1 MKTSEI
7 FVTSLKI
14 RDELKKNSDFPE
26 NPIDM
31 SLLPVLPFRITNKL
45 KLIIL
50 GQDPTVK
57 LPESRKTIEYT
68 LNLDKNGSLKIYL
81 NQVCNE
87 LGINFENIY
96 ATNILKYFYSRP
108 PERTMNVIKSHLDK
122 NLELLKEEL
131 SIYPKIPIITLGL
144 PVLQLLAGDDAQV
157 SYYWDYDKKTR
168 KTNGNFKCC
177 KVKDNKLGRD
187 FFPLPH
193 QPSLAKKFYKN
204 NLKEYLK
211 FMKSNL

>member
-1 MKTSEI
+1 MKISEV
-7 FVTSLKI
+7 FLKSFEI

-31 SLLPVLPFRITNKL
+31 FLLPVLPFRITNKI

-57 LPESRKTIEYT
+57 LPKSRKTIEYT
-68 LNLDKNGSLKIYL
+68 LNLDINGSLKNYII
-81 NQVCNE
+81 QICKE

-96 ATNILKYFYSRP
+96 ASNIFKYFYTIP
-108 PERTMNVIKSHLDK
+108 PERTMNVIISHLDK

-144 PVLQLLAGDDAQV
+144 PVLQLLTGDDAQV
-157 SYYWDYDKKTR
+157 SYYWDYNKKTR
-168 KTNGNFKCC
+168 KTNGNFKLC
-177 KVKDNKLGRD
+177 KAKDNKLGRD

-193 QPSLAKKFYKN
+193 QPSLGKEFYRN
-204 NLKEYLK
+204 NLSDYLRFIK
-211 FMKSNL
+211 ANL